1 MANNPKTGANDGL
14 FKLKYI
20 LWHSQVG
27 PFLHRNKPSRESI
40 FCGKVGSWW
49 AKKALIML
57 KNEPKIVQNKSAS
70 GFLLARFRA
79 ENRSMQKRVLV
90 EKWLKLALSTEV
102 KTPCVCKPLYE
113 MGTVDALN
121 SLTEVRC
128 VLCRTHVYKKKS
140 PSGMANH
147 ATGRYAWVTPYRRR
161 ISAERG

>member
-1 MANNPKTGANDGL
+1 
-14 FKLKYI
+14 
-20 LWHSQVG
+20 LWCSQVS

-49 AKKALIML
+49 AKRVLIVL
-57 KNEPKIVQNKSAS
+57 KNEPKIVQNRSAHS
-70 GFLLARFRA
+70 FLLVGFWGA
-79 ENRSMQKRVLV
+79 NRLGKKRVLV
-90 EKWLKLALSTEV
+90 EKRLMSCLSTEV

-113 MGTVDALN
+113 MGATDALN

-147 ATGRYAWVTPYRRR
+147 ATGRDAWVTPYKRRN
-161 ISAERG
+161 SAERG

>member
-1 MANNPKTGANDGL
+1 MGD
-14 FKLKYI
+14 
-20 LWHSQVG
+20 
-27 PFLHRNKPSRESI
+27 
-40 FCGKVGSWW
+40 WW

-57 KNEPKIVQNKSAS
+57 KIRLKFVQNKSAS

-79 ENRSMQKRVLV
+79 ENRSMLKWVLV
-90 EKWLKLALSTEV
+90 EKWLMLCLSTKV
-102 KTPCVCKPLYE
+102 KALCVCKPLYE
-113 MGTVDALN
+113 MGSADALN

-147 ATGRYAWVTPYRRR
+147 ATGRDAWVTPYKRR

>member
-1 MANNPKTGANDGL
+1 MGD
-14 FKLKYI
+14 
-20 LWHSQVG
+20 
-27 PFLHRNKPSRESI
+27 
-40 FCGKVGSWW
+40 WW

-57 KNEPKIVQNKSAS
+57 KNKPKIVQKIAS
-70 GFLLARFRA
+70 GFLLVGFWGA
-79 ENRSMQKRVLV
+79 NRLGQKRVLV
-90 EKWLKLALSTEV
+90 EKWLMLCLSTEV

-113 MGTVDALN
+113 MGTADALN

-147 ATGRYAWVTPYRRR
+147 ATGRDAWVTPYKRR